1 MPNKGVP
8 LGPLRILLV
17 EDSPEDA
24 ELLCDQLLESG
35 LEAGFQR
42 VDNEQDL
49 RAVLAGPAP
58 DIVLSDLSMPGFSGY
73 QALHILR
80 EVHPQVPF
88 IFVSGTMGEDTAVQA
103 LHEGAND
110 YIIKHQPARL
120 PAAVARAIRESRG
133 ELERRR
139 VEQEL
144 IRAQRLESL
153 ALLTAG
159 LSHDL
164 RNILQPLLIVP
175 DLIRDRSADPKLA
188 RLADVIAEC
197 GQRGHEMVE
206 SMLSFVRGSRKPSE
220 RIELPGL
227 FQAVAMLLKS
237 SMPASVELQM
247 ETRGELLAVEANHTE
262 LQQVLLNLA
271 LNAIQAMPEGGRL
284 SLLAE
289 RVAEGGDGQWLR
301 IAVEDEGI
309 GMDEA
314 TQARLFSPFFTTKD
328 SGTGLG
334 LLSCQRIVE
343 SLGGEIRVRS
353 TPGEGTCFELLLPP
367 YRDESEAEAA
377 EVAALPSGSGQR
389 ILVVDDEA
397 LRLSLLGNALSD
409 QGYQVHLAIDGA
421 AAMRHLHEAGM
432 PELVLVDGGIRLLS
446 ASHLLVEMR
455 DAGYDGPAIVLD
467 APASSEPLPSGMRVH
482 AVVEPLEMRRLFQVV
497 ADALARK

>member
-1 MPNKGVP
+1 MPGPRPSPATTLAWRYLRGRGLRSALTTLAVALGVMLVFGLNGITP
-8 LGPLRILLV
+8 TLV
-17 EDSPEDA
+17 EAFTRSMMSAAGRIDLTVSSAFHQPIPADVLDTVTRTPGVA
-24 ELLCDQLLESG
+24 AASG
-35 LEAGFQR
+35 EVQ
-42 VDNEQDL
+42 Q
-49 RAVLAGPAP
+49 PAP
-58 DIVLSDLSMPGFSGY
+58 LV
-73 QALHILR
+73 R
-80 EVHPQVPF
+80 
-88 IFVSGTMGEDTAVQA
+88 
-103 LHEGAND
+103 
-110 YIIKHQPARL
+110 
-120 PAAVARAIRESRG
+120 
-133 ELERRR
+133 
-139 VEQEL
+139 
-144 IRAQRLESL
+144 
-153 ALLTAG
+153 
-159 LSHDL
+159 
-164 RNILQPLLIVP
+164 
-175 DLIRDRSADPKLA
+175 RDRSADPKLA

-301 IAVEDEGI
+301 IAVQDEGI